1 MVAPIVAAVAP
12 SVIESA
18 TNDEGLINKLFKLGV
33 LIAVFGIIVVSLFVL
48 NYIISIAD
56 IVGATLDVFSV
67 GTKLAFSVG
76 PLAPIATGIS
86 VLFSAFGFG
95 GRK

>member
-12 SVIESA
+12 SVIDSA
-18 TNDEGLINKLFKLGV
+18 TRDDGLINKLFKLGV

-48 NYIISIAD
+48 NYVVSIAD
-56 IVGATLDVFSV
+56 IVGATVSVFSV
-67 GTKLAFSVG
+67 ATGIAFSVG
-76 PLAPIATGIS
+76 PLAPIATGLS